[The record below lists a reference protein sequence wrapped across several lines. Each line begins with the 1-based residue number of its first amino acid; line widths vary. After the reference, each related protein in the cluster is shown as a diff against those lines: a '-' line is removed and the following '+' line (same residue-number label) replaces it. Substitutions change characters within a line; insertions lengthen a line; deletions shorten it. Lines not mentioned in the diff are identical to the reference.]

1 MERESSVPEL
11 GALKKIDHLGIAVPD
26 LEQAKATYEILT
38 GSTVSHEEI
47 VADQKV
53 RVAFFDVGESRL
65 ELLEATDEES
75 PIARYLKKNPRGG
88 LHHICVQVEDI
99 EATLERYRAAG
110 VRLIDERPRPG
121 AHGCLVAF
129 IHPAATGGVL
139 LELSQPLK
147 S

>member
-1 MERESSVPEL
+1 MERESLVS
-11 GALKKIDHLGIAVPD
+11 GFSALKKIDHLGIAVPD

-38 GSTVSHEEI
+38 GSTVSHEEV

-75 PIARYLKKNPRGG
+75 PIARYLKRNPRGG

-99 EATLERYRAAG
+99 EATLERYRSAG
-110 VRLIDERPRPG
+110 IRLIDEHPRPG

-139 LELSQPLK
+139 LELSQPLEG
-147 S
+147 